1 MVENKKIGLS
11 GLLFLAMG
19 TFSTM
24 PVLEVSAAG
33 RSVTF
38 FSLTFFAA
46 LVFLWVRNKNFL
58 RTPILTKPLRYFV
71 LWMVTGIVAGCAGWL
86 YFNGDSVWQ
95 SAATSYLPKLVL
107 YIAFAILWEQGASE
121 KDGRLVLKGLL
132 LGAVLNCVWAVL
144 DGLCYYVAHFSLN
157 NVIFSTYIERH
168 DIRLGQLSLILGNGL
183 LRAAGFNTDP
193 ANIGFLGPV
202 VVAYGLHKRRYGLT
216 LIGLL
221 SLVFSASTTAVVVTM
236 VIFVLEWKNLI
247 PKRKRPRKG
256 MQTWMYLV
264 ILLSIA
270 VAAAAAV
277 RLMPLVIRAVGLFVE
292 RFNGAYLQSDVTSP
306 RTVYYLG
313 FFKALLT
320 AGVIAFTGSGFGTS
334 SFPYIENT
342 ELFQELEP
350 YIDKAPF
357 DPEMT
362 YIAYLF
368 DCGILGLVLYV
379 YCLFLLY
386 RYYKKNLHTLG
397 HAVEAYY
404 ILLATVFSALFY
416 HYILFSPQVL
426 LIVVGLAEIGH
437 SCTRGKL
444 LSEVRS
450 G

>member
-1 MVENKKIGLS
+1 MEENKKIGLS

-86 YFNGDSVWQ
+86 HFNGDSIWQ

-256 MQTWMYLV
+256 MQMWMYLV
-264 ILLSIA
+264 ILLGIA

-320 AGVIAFTGSGFGTS
+320 AGVMVLWNYLLTPLYTGMPREQIVPLLLTAFLPFNLLKGAANAALTLLLYKPLRTALQKARLL
-334 SFPYIENT
+334 PAPAT
-342 ELFQELEP
+342 ETAVRKRPVGLWL
-350 YIDKAPF
+350 
-357 DPEMT
+357 
-362 YIAYLF
+362 L
-368 DCGILGLVLYV
+368 CGLVLV
-379 YCLFLLY
+379 TC
-386 RYYKKNLHTLG
+386 
-397 HAVEAYY
+397 V
-404 ILLATVFSALFY
+404 LLALS
-416 HYILFSPQVL
+416 
-426 LIVVGLAEIGH
+426 LAGIF
-437 SCTRGKL
+437 
-444 LSEVRS
+444 
-450 G
+450 

>member
-157 NVIFSTYIERH
+157 NVVFSAYIERH
-168 DIRLGQLSLILGNGL
+168 GIRLGQLSLILANGL
-183 LRAAGFNTDP
+183 LRAAGFNMDP
-193 ANIGFLGPV
+193 ANIGFLGPIV
-202 VVAYGLHKRRYGLT
+202 IAYGLHKRRYGLT

-221 SLVFSASTTAVVVTM
+221 SLVFSASTTAAVVTLA
-236 VIFVLEWKNLI
+236 IFALEWKNLI
-247 PKRKRPRKG
+247 PKRKPSRKG
-256 MQTWMYLV
+256 MQMWMYLV
-264 ILLSIA
+264 ILLGIA
-270 VAAAAAV
+270 VAAV
-277 RLMPLVIRAVGLFVE
+277 RLLPLVIRAAGLFAE
-292 RFNGAYLQSDVTSP
+292 RFNGVYVKGNEASP
-306 RTVYYLG
+306 RKVYYAG

-320 AGVIAFTGSGFGTS
+320 AGVIAFTGSGLGTS
-334 SFPYIENT
+334 SFPYIENA
-342 ELFQELEP
+342 ELFHELEP
-350 YIDKAPF
+350 NIDNGPF